1 MLTLREKIGRESIF
15 AISIFSFQKDDQG
28 KTSRLHFSMRCTANG
43 LRQKIAS
50 LVRIG
55 EFFAHHVSRQ
65 SRPFFAFDG
74 RENALMS
81 STLFIAGGEKI
92 R

>member
-1 MLTLREKIGRESIF
+1 
-15 AISIFSFQKDDQG
+15 
-28 KTSRLHFSMRCTANG
+28 MRCTANG

-74 RENALMS
+74 RENALMP
-81 STLFIAGGEKI
+81 STLFIAGGKKI